1 MKHSQ
6 HFFLLFFY
14 FSLASDVLRWPCGQA
29 GARQPATTHSE
40 GEPHPREPPSLLFSW
55 PAMAGWLFHD
65 HFAGLAVDDYSINS
79 ALEPQA
85 VPRQEG
91 AVEDNTPVDRI
102 NHNG

>member
-6 HFFLLFFY
+6 YFFLLFFI
-14 FSLASDVLRWPCGQA
+14 FLS
-29 GARQPATTHSE
+29 PATCSDGRAARRQHDSPPQHTARECPTHGSL
-40 GEPHPREPPSLLFSW
+40 PRFIFHPAP
-55 PAMAGWLFHD
+55 AGWLFHD